1 MSLLYIYT
9 KDNYVTSVT
18 FFRENN
24 FIQFLSKCEAY
35 VVARLNPQGDGDFSS
50 KGLLVVFE
58 RLGNRNPFD
67 VPKLQS
73 S

>member
-18 FFRENN
+18 FLEKIILYN
-24 FIQFLSKCEAY
+24 FLSKVEAY
-35 VVARLNPQGDGDFSS
+35 VVARLNPQGDSYIPS
-50 KGLLVVFE
+50 KALLVVFE
-58 RLGNRNPFD
+58 RLRNRNPFD
-67 VPKLQS
+67 VSKLQS